1 MRLSHRLSLLWRDLK
16 LESILAVWMR
26 RRKEMREKILIY
38 YSICNIIMDNFL
50 HFSSLV
56 VSALLLL
63 SINRGSQRFTVVFL
77 SSHLWVKALETLEHA
92 SFIPVNAEIIHLQL
106 MENEKLKSFSFWASL
121 SLLIFPPVSNFNYSP
136 ELCVCWV
143 DGARVSEEKVFE
155 NNKFQSDMNL
165 PQTFNQSKVE
175 LLFFVCKTTP
185 AIFHSAICNYKITR
199 GISLFY
205 PAAAAAA
212 SSVVQLQQIAKKR
225 EKNCCKVCSVLQFK
239 SLGNFFSFF
248 FVSRFAF
255 HDTICVLFARFLWAE
270 LSSLF
275 TWEYC
280 RTRRCKLYVS
290 QSWSLSL
297 CLVGSENF
305 DLSWHIFDIH
315 EIIITLWE
323 VKSFHRCWGCVR
335 ALLTNYLYFSQNYTQ
350 HIIMNIPMT
359 F

>member
-1 MRLSHRLSLLWRDLK
+1 
-16 LESILAVWMR
+16 
-26 RRKEMREKILIY
+26 
-38 YSICNIIMDNFL
+38 MDNFL

-121 SLLIFPPVSNFNYSP
+121 SRCWFFPQCRISTTRPNFVFVGLMGREWVKKKFSRITNFNLIWIYLKLSISRK
-136 ELCVCWV
+136 LNY
-143 DGARVSEEKVFE
+143 F
-155 NNKFQSDMNL
+155 
-165 PQTFNQSKVE
+165 
-175 LLFFVCKTTP
+175 FFVCKTTP

-205 PAAAAAA
+205 PAAAA

-248 FVSRFAF
+248 RLSFRVPWHNLCFVRPF
-255 HDTICVLFARFLWAE
+255 
-270 LSSLF
+270 
-275 TWEYC
+275 
-280 RTRRCKLYVS
+280 
-290 QSWSLSL
+290 SLS
-297 CLVGSENF
+297 
-305 DLSWHIFDIH
+305 W
-315 EIIITLWE
+315 
-323 VKSFHRCWGCVR
+323 
-335 ALLTNYLYFSQNYTQ
+335 TQ
-350 HIIMNIPMT
+350 
-359 F
+359 